1 MFEFTTVFIIDIIR
15 KICPP
20 HFSASYYLNFI
31 SIGTEL
37 CMHLVWYCQDYFL
50 CKVSIIMIID
60 GTNIWLYFRRQY
72 VLKYYIQLFDKQ
84 VVQLKPHEFGEVLSK
99 LEQFFPSQNLFWK
112 VKFAIKSIY
121 LAGDIEG
128 FFLSWLYKCCD
139 ALYAWTTKETWLVI
153 IYLLLTRLWI
163 PMQKAQCDPYAH
175 PGVYSPS
182 NSNIYI
188 N

>member
-1 MFEFTTVFIIDIIR
+1 MAQIYGYILGDICIKILHKTMWWTSGAVKTAWIWWSIIKTRTVF
-15 KICPP
+15 P
-20 HFSASYYLNFI
+20 
-31 SIGTEL
+31 
-37 CMHLVWYCQDYFL
+37 
-50 CKVSIIMIID
+50 
-60 GTNIWLYFRRQY
+60 
-72 VLKYYIQLFDKQ
+72 
-84 VVQLKPHEFGEVLSK
+84 SK
-99 LEQFFPSQNLFWK
+99 NLFWK

-153 IYLLLTRLWI
+153 IYWLLTRSWI

-182 NSNIYI
+182 NSNICI
-188 N
+188 

>member
-1 MFEFTTVFIIDIIR
+1 M
-15 KICPP
+15 
-20 HFSASYYLNFI
+20 
-31 SIGTEL
+31 
-37 CMHLVWYCQDYFL
+37 
-50 CKVSIIMIID
+50 
-60 GTNIWLYFRRQY
+60 
-72 VLKYYIQLFDKQ
+72 
-84 VVQLKPHEFGEVLSK
+84 VQLKPHEFGEVLSK
-99 LEQFFPSQNLFWK
+99 LEQLFPSQNLFWK

-153 IYLLLTRLWI
+153 IYLLLTRSWI

-188 N
+188 NWNIRWNIQRNGLCINQICHFNAHGNKRKNQ